1 MTAGRAGERTL
12 EAKHKVLERG
22 IQPHSVLGGEAP
34 SRGAGTTSSGVKIL
48 CLFVTVFALDLGWYM
63 MGSINETLFCVLHLS
78 WESKERVTLGSLP
91 SLLPCCSLTCPT
103 LGLPS
108 SHQLQPQRQM
118 LTGLDDDTSFSQDTL
133 SLENAKICWAALT
146 AVAPVY
152 HQQPVW
158 FQGVSLGR
166 N

>member
-34 SRGAGTTSSGVKIL
+34 SRGGGTTSSGVKTL

-63 MGSINETLFCVLHLS
+63 LGSINETLFCVLHLS
-78 WESKERVTLGSLP
+78 WESKERVTLGPLP
-91 SLLPCCSLTCPT
+91 SLLPRCCLTCPT

-108 SHQLQPQRQM
+108 SHQLQPQQQI
-118 LTGLDDDTSFSQDTL
+118 LTGLDDNTSFLRTHSHWRMPRYVGQ
-133 SLENAKICWAALT
+133 
-146 AVAPVY
+146 
-152 HQQPVW
+152 H
-158 FQGVSLGR
+158 
-166 N
+166 